1 MVATVFIREL
11 YDKMSMAEGRRIAL
25 GSAQFGQ
32 RYGVANRSGPSPQEA
47 VNAIVLRARAAGV
60 DTVDT
65 AIAYGESE
73 AMLGAA
79 DVTGLRLV
87 TKLPALA
94 AEASA
99 VEGWVRAQV
108 GASVARLGV
117 ASLHGLLLHQP
128 SDLLGDTAPA
138 RALAGALG
146 ALKAEGVVAKV
157 GVSVYDPAELGAL
170 ASVMSLDLVQLP
182 YNVLDRR
189 FDESGWLDRLRA
201 GGTEIHVRSV
211 FLQGLLLLDTNEM
224 PNEFFKRFDSTLAS
238 WRTWLRE
245 RGIGP
250 LAAALGF
257 VLADARVDRAVIGC
271 DSLAQWDEILARDG
285 ARVSDVP
292 WHVRSND
299 LALINPV
306 HWPRA

>member
-1 MVATVFIREL
+1 
-11 YDKMSMAEGRRIAL
+11 MSMADGRRIAL

-32 RYGVANRSGPSPQEA
+32 RYGVANRSGPPPQEA
-47 VNAIVLRARAAGV
+47 VDAIVARARGAGV

-65 AIAYGESE
+65 AIGYGDSE

-79 DVTGLRLV
+79 GVDGLRVV

-94 AEASA
+94 VAAAE

-108 GASVARLGV
+108 GASLARLGV
-117 ASLHGLLLHQP
+117 PALHGLLLHQP
-128 SDLLGDTAPA
+128 SDLLGDTAIS
-138 RALAGALG
+138 RALVDALG
-146 ALKAEGVVAKV
+146 ALKADGLVAKI
-157 GVSVYDPAELGAL
+157 GASVYHPAQLDAL
-170 ASVMSLDLVQLP
+170 ANVMALDLVQVP

-201 GGTEIHVRSV
+201 SGTEIHVRSV

-224 PNEFFKRFDSTLAS
+224 PNEFFARFHSTLDA
-238 WRTWLRE
+238 WRTWVRE
-245 RGIGP
+245 RGVGP

-257 VLADARVDRAVIGC
+257 VLADARVDRAVVGC
-271 DSLAQWDEILARDG
+271 DSLAQWDEILAHAG
-285 ARVSDVP
+285 ARVPDVP
-292 WHVRSND
+292 AHLRSDD

-306 HWPRA
+306 NWPRA